1 VTRGALLVSVTEL
14 LRRPGTRREV
24 RRTVDSP
31 GYVVTGSTVPEGAP
45 IDVDLVV
52 ESTADPGT
60 LTVSGRVGAP
70 WTGECRRCLDPV
82 EGTLEVDMHEV
93 FSRRADA
100 VSADDEVWP
109 LEGEEIDLAEVV
121 ADAVLL
127 ALPLAPLCGPDCRGP
142 APEAFPTVVGD
153 ESAADGAID
162 ADDGDLDGGEGP
174 RDPRWA
180 ALDQLRFD

>member
-1 VTRGALLVSVTEL
+1 MTRGGLLVSVTEL

-24 RRTVDSP
+24 RRTVPSP
-31 GYVVTGSTVPEGAP
+31 GYVVTGSTVPEGADV
-45 IDVDLVV
+45 DVDLVV

-60 LTVSGRVGAP
+60 LTVTGTIAAP

-82 EGTLEVDMHEV
+82 EGTLEVDAHEV

-109 LEGEEIDLAEVV
+109 LEGEEIDLEAVV

-142 APEAFPTVVGD
+142 APEEFPTRPEDVP
-153 ESAADGAID
+153 
-162 ADDGDLDGGEGP
+162 ADDVDDAAPAP

-180 ALDQLRFD
+180 ALDQLHFD

>member
-1 VTRGALLVSVTEL
+1 MSRGGLLVSVTEL
-14 LRRPGTRREV
+14 LRRPGTRRDV
-24 RRTVDSP
+24 RRTVTSP
-31 GYVVTGSTVPEGAP
+31 GYVVTGSAVPEGAD
-45 IDVDLVV
+45 ISVDLVV

-60 LTVSGRVGAP
+60 LTVSGTIAAP

-109 LEGEEIDLAEVV
+109 LEGEEIDLDAVV

-142 APEAFPTVVGD
+142 APEEFPAVTED
-153 ESAADGAID
+153 DAADD
-162 ADDGDLDGGEGP
+162 ATEPDAP
-174 RDPRWA
+174 ARDPRWA
-180 ALDQLRFD
+180 ALDQLHFD